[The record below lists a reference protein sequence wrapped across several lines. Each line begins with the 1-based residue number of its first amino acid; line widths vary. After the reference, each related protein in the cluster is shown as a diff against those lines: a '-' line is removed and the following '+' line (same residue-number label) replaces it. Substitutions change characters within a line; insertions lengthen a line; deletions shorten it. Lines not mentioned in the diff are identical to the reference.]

1 MKNVILIFFL
11 FSCYNVVAQQRFPVG
26 PPTQFSTGYFKQ
38 GYHQSDSGTI
48 IANRDTNWLAKY
60 SATIVF
66 KPSNKQFYWFDSAT
80 LKWNQFGST
89 IDTTSLSNRINLK
102 LNISDTANMLLPY
115 LRKADTT
122 NKWVQDIYVRND
134 SLFKFKN
141 GSETFID
148 TLGNSGGGGSG
159 TVTSVALSMPSA
171 FSVTGSPITTSGTFS
186 VSGAGSALQY
196 IRGNGTLATTDTGMI
211 PDFYLKVRGLLSG
224 TSPITFNTTTGAIGI
239 NNANTSGTKGAA
251 TFNSSDFSD
260 NGTGTISLSTL
271 VASGSCTGCVL
282 NIDSKGRITGYSDG
296 AGGATNNTNI
306 GSGFRPVNEITQEMR
321 TYFAGF
327 GQRIDSVANTDGLTW
342 SADTTRGTGVPT
354 YFYVD
359 SLPSENISN
368 TALTANGNYAQDWD
382 GKMFYV
388 DSIGGSLLF
397 RTGGYG
403 SGGTLRK
410 GLRINWGGSSSG
422 NNLDGYNIM
431 AYVNKADNSG
441 DSLQLGMISSGSGTL
456 SVGTYDATAS
466 GRNTFISYSAAG
478 LINISARDSIWI
490 KGAVP
495 AASADS
501 ILGVV
506 FRSPG
511 VSKIVKI
518 PTPSGG
524 GATLNNIGS
533 GFRWVATPGGNIK
546 TAFGDN
552 SISID
557 SSSNANALT
566 FKVDTSVIATQYD
579 LTQITTSS
587 DTALYSLFNGYTD
600 AEQEVN
606 KQPYIWEQI
615 SGAARFQWYDGVSI
629 ATVKDTLIMFGGW
642 NSSVSNDSVFH
653 SADGGATW
661 AFRGLLPY
669 AVHTPAYIP
678 NASDGYTY
686 IIGGDYLNNNTQRA
700 TVYRTRDFRTY
711 ETMTTSSPFND
722 RVLHGAVEFNGA
734 LYCGGGQFYTLNAA
748 DGLFTDI
755 YRSTDRGV
763 TWTLLSNSLTFMG
776 KNINGCF
783 RVFDG
788 RMYVVSGGIYDNN
801 PANKTFDRS
810 VFASTNGVNWYQLPD
825 SIPFQ
830 GMQYINTFVW
840 NGKLWIA
847 GGFGGVDVDNIDST
861 AFLDKSQ
868 KWHVYKPTQLPSVSH
883 AAGNIVYK
891 DMPLQILG
899 NNTNTVWRL
908 KRNTDIWYEHR
919 PFYRTSIGVDSLRR
933 NSNGYNID
941 AFSTTGE
948 NENRFTNAGGMAE
961 MHVNGTSFE
970 FYPNGIKRYVMNT
983 AGNFYATS
991 LLSSSSST
999 SFYIG
1004 TYYNTSLQTTENFPG
1019 VALSGASHRFVL
1031 GLDDNLVGFRLEDG
1045 GTNGL
1050 RFKHNISN
1058 GKTVIAENT
1067 TNNYDVATVLGA
1079 ALAIKSTTS
1088 GFLPPVMTATQRNA
1102 ITTGRIGALTV
1113 SSAGSGYTDGTY
1125 QPVPLVGGA
1134 GTSATAQIVISG
1146 GVVTSA
1152 TALNVGSN
1160 YDQGDVLTFAAGDV
1174 GGTGSGGQLTASIQE
1189 AGLLVYDT
1197 DSSRFSGFNGEEW
1210 KMVAWTSDI
1219 IGGGGITTLNTLTAA
1234 TQTFATGTSGTD
1246 FNISSSSSTH
1256 TFNIP
1261 SASASNRG
1269 LVTTASQTF
1278 AGAKT
1283 FTTGIVANNIS
1294 QGAGV
1299 EISGNRSSSSA
1310 PGVAG
1315 IALSIPA
1322 FTYTSSAGAGTETQ
1336 GQNFNVIGSPT
1347 LTSSNA
1353 VTYTG
1358 NVVTALFSG
1367 APIAGGSSTI
1377 DHAYNIYANG
1387 ANYFQTLVMGVN
1399 EQSGD
1404 ITIGNSSHQIYTG
1417 AGGNTWT
1424 MPALST
1430 HPGKVYFIKNIGGG
1444 NLTVQRAGSD
1454 QLYNTSAV
1462 NSITVAAGADVIIV
1476 GGSTYWVVED

>member
-1 MKNVILIFFL
+1 MKYLIIILAVL
-11 FSCYNVVAQQRFPVG
+11 FSISVKAQQRFPTG
-26 PPTQFSTGYFKQ
+26 FPTQTNLGWNKWGYAM
-38 GYHQSDSGTI
+38 SDSGLI
-48 IANRDTNWLAKY
+48 VANRDTNWLARY
-60 SATIVF
+60 SGTVVF
-66 KPSNKQFYWFDSAT
+66 RPSNKKFYWFDSTT
-80 LKWNQFGST
+80 LTWNKFADA

-102 LNISDTANMLLPY
+102 LNISDTSAMLLPY

-122 NKWVQDIYVRND
+122 NKWVQDVYVRND

-141 GSETFID
+141 GAETFLD
-148 TLGNSGGGGSG
+148 TLGGGSGVG
-159 TVTSVALSMPSA
+159 TVTSVALSVPSA
-171 FSVTGSPITTSGTFS
+171 FTVSGSPITSSGTLAI
-186 VSGAGSALQY
+186 SGAGITSQY

-211 PDFYLKVRGLLSG
+211 PNFHLKVRSLLSG
-224 TSPITFNTTTGAIGI
+224 SSPITFSQTTGIIGI
-239 NNANTSGTKGAA
+239 ANANTTGTKGAA
-251 TFNSSDFSD
+251 SFTTSFSD
-260 NGTGTISLSTL
+260 NGSGVIDLADL
-271 VASGSCTGCVL
+271 VSAGSCTGCIL
-282 NIDSKGRITGYSDG
+282 NVDSKGRITSYSTG
-296 AGGATNNTNI
+296 AGGATNNVNI
-306 GSGFRPVNEITQEMR
+306 GAGFRPVNAITQEMR

-327 GQRIDSVANTDGLTW
+327 GTRLDTVSNADGITW
-342 SADTTRGTGVPT
+342 SADTTRGTGLPT

-368 TALTANGNYAQDWD
+368 AALVADGNYVQDWNN
-382 GKMFYV
+382 KQLYI
-388 DSIGGSLLF
+388 DSVGGSLLF
-397 RTGGYG
+397 RTGGIG
-403 SGGTLRK
+403 SGGSLRK
-410 GLRINWGGSSSG
+410 GFRINWGGSSSG

-431 AYVNKADNSG
+431 SYVNKADNSG
-441 DSLQLGMISSGSGTL
+441 DSLQLGMISSGLGTL
-456 SVGTYDATAS
+456 SAGVYDATIS
-466 GRNTFISYSAAG
+466 NRNTFISYSSAG

-495 AASADS
+495 AATADS

-511 VSKIVKI
+511 TSKIVKI
-518 PTPSGG
+518 PIPAGG
-524 GATLNNIGS
+524 GATLNNVGA
-533 GFRWVATPGGNIK
+533 GHRWVATPSGNIK
-546 TAFGDN
+546 TAFGN
-552 SISID
+552 VTITVD
-557 SSSNANALT
+557 SSSNANGLT
-566 FKVDTSVIATQYD
+566 FKVDTSYIATQYD

-587 DTALYSLFNGYTD
+587 DTSLYSLFNGYTD

-606 KQPYIWEQI
+606 KQPYLWEQI
-615 SGAARFQWYDGVSI
+615 NGAARFQWYDGISI

-642 NSSVSNDSVFH
+642 NSSVSYDSVFQ
-653 SADGGATW
+653 SSDGGVTW
-661 AFRGLLPY
+661 TFRSLLPY

-686 IIGGDYLNNNTQRA
+686 VIGGDYLNNNTQRA

-755 YRSTDRGV
+755 YRSTDGGA
-763 TWTLLSNSLTFMG
+763 TWTLLSNTLTFMG

-783 RVFDG
+783 RVFEG
-788 RMYVVSGGIYDNN
+788 RMYIVSGGIYDNV

-810 VFASTNGVNWYQLPD
+810 VFSSTDGMNWYQLPD

-847 GGFGGVDVDNIDST
+847 GGFGGVDEDNLDST

-868 KWHVYKPTQLPSVSH
+868 KWHVYRPTQLPAVSH

-908 KRNTDIWYEHR
+908 KRGTDIWYEDR
-919 PFYRTSIGVDSLRR
+919 PFYKTSIGVDSLRR
-933 NSNGYNID
+933 NSVGYNID
-941 AFSTTGE
+941 AFSTTSQ
-948 NENRFTNAGGMAE
+948 NENRFTNLGGTNYMN
-961 MHVNGTSFE
+961 VNGTTFE
-970 FYPNGIKRYVMNT
+970 FWPNGTKKYEFNVNGT
-983 AGNFYATS
+983 FYGSSLLATS
-991 LLSSSSST
+991 GST
-999 SFYIG
+999 THYIG
-1004 TYYNTSLQTTENFPG
+1004 TYYNTLLQETANFPAI
-1019 VALSGASHRFVL
+1019 ALSGASNRFVL
-1031 GLDDNLVGFRLEDG
+1031 GLDGSLVGFRLENG

-1050 RFKHNISN
+1050 RFKHDIAN
-1058 GKTVIAENT
+1058 GKTVFAENT

-1079 ALAIKSTTS
+1079 AVAIKSTTS

-1102 ITTGRIGALTV
+1102 ITTGRIGSLTV
-1113 SSAGSGYTDGTY
+1113 TNAGSGYTDGTY
-1125 QPVPLVGGA
+1125 QPVPLTGGA
-1134 GTSATAQIVISG
+1134 GSSATAQIVISG
-1146 GVVTSA
+1146 GVVTAA

-1174 GGTGSGGQLTASIQE
+1174 GGTGSGGQLTVMVQE
-1189 AGLLVYDT
+1189 SGLLVYDT

-1219 IGGGGITTLNTLTAA
+1219 VGGGGITTLNTLTAA

-1246 FNISSSSSTH
+1246 FNISSTTATH

-1278 AGAKT
+1278 AGEKT
-1283 FTTGIVANNIS
+1283 FTTGIVANNAA
-1294 QGAGV
+1294 QGLGV
-1299 EISGNRSSSSA
+1299 AITGNRSNSTA

-1315 IALSIPA
+1315 IGLGIAS
-1322 FTYTSSAGAGTETQ
+1322 FTYTSSAAGGTESS
-1336 GQNFNVIGSPT
+1336 GQNFNLIGAPT
-1347 LTSSNA
+1347 LTSTNA
-1353 VTYTG
+1353 ITYTG
-1358 NVVTALFSG
+1358 DVATIRATG

-1377 DHAYNIYANG
+1377 DHPYNILANDVSKFSG
-1387 ANYFQTLVMGVN
+1387 IALALN

-1404 ITIGNSSHQIYTG
+1404 ATLGAASGVNIYTG
-1417 AGGNTWT
+1417 AGGHTFT
-1424 MPALST
+1424 LPSLAV
-1430 HPGKVYFIKNIGGG
+1430 HPGKMLYVKNAGGG
-1444 NLTVQRAGSD
+1444 NLTVSRGGSD
-1454 QLYNTSAV
+1454 NIYDTSSV
-1462 NSITVAAGADVIIV
+1462 TSITVAAGASRIFLA
-1476 GGSTYWVVED
+1476 GSSFWYVVD